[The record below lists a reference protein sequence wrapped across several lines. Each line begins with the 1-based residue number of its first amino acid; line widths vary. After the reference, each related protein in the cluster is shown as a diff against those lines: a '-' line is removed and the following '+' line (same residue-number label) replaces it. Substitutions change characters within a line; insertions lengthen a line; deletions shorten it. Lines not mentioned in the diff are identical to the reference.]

1 MSRRRCQRFELD
13 GWYVQY
19 ETGGDAKKTHPCLR
33 RARGAAHMT
42 SRPRSRTRTA
52 ACLIAVAMSLS
63 ACGAGRGTPT
73 ATDRVVEVIAPEDRR
88 DVEPFTGDLLDG
100 GRFDSTSMAGSV
112 VVYNVWGSWCAPC
125 RTEASALRRVSEE
138 TEELGVRFVGINVR
152 DNDASARAFE
162 DSYNIEYP
170 SITSDTSSAAVL
182 AFGPALPPSAVP
194 STLVVDAQGRLAA
207 RIVGPTDY
215 ATLTTIVTETAAEAD
230 TSR

>member
-1 MSRRRCQRFELD
+1 MR
-13 GWYVQY
+13 
-19 ETGGDAKKTHPCLR
+19 
-33 RARGAAHMT
+33 T
-42 SRPRSRTRTA
+42 SRPRSRTRAA

-63 ACGAGRGTPT
+63 ACGADRGTPT
-73 ATDRVVEVIAPEDRR
+73 ATDGVVEVIAPEDRR
-88 DVEPFTGDLLDG
+88 DVEQFTGDLLDG
-100 GRFDSTSMAGSV
+100 GRFDSTSMAGNV

-162 DSYNIEYP
+162 DNYNIEYP
-170 SITSDTSSAAVL
+170 SITTDTSSAAVL

-230 TSR
+230 TSQ